1 MCDFAALFAGWNW
14 GDLWVDGNYSGTVP
28 NKGLSLENYTYLI
41 DLLKAQNVCE
51 IFSVLIHVKNVCNSF
66 PKGFWYIWFWT
77 PCSSQ
82 RGNYRIFMSF
92 RFYVKTK
99 FEIGVSKS
107 AISIHWEA
115 LNFDFYELYT
125 FWSLIFPK
133 SAKLR
138 APKSGQI
145 SQF

>member
-92 RFYVKTK
+92 RFYVK
-99 FEIGVSKS
+99 SKLTNPEHQKLLFY
-107 AISIHWEA
+107 AILGSLNSVWANFTYNRLLLHFRNTFFQPQ
-115 LNFDFYELYT
+115 LNFDT
-125 FWSLIFPK
+125 S
-133 SAKLR
+133 
-138 APKSGQI
+138 
-145 SQF
+145 